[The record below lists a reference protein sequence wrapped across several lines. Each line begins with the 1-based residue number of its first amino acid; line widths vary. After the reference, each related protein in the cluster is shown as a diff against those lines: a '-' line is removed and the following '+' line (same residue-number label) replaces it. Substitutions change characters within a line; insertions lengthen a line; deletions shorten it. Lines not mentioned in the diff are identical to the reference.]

1 MYEGQ
6 RRNLEQARIV
16 ARDLDP
22 DRARVGRESLAYYRK
37 EVGKVERE
45 LFPRRADANEWV
57 RSPDV
62 ARAVAYQDEFR
73 ARHELNIRRDVELN
87 LEAPSERLRERI
99 GPAPARTRRIA
110 SVGWRSRASWRPRRS
125 PGRRPSGR
133 GCSLPPSPPPRRR
146 RAAGAHRELREQQ
159 GMEPRAWHL
168 HRTADRWVGI
178 GV

>member
-1 MYEGQ
+1 MHAEAGDPLRSIGALRGNLGRDEAMYEGQ

-73 ARHELNIRRDVELN
+73 
-87 LEAPSERLRERI
+87 
-99 GPAPARTRRIA
+99 
-110 SVGWRSRASWRPRRS
+110 
-125 PGRRPSGR
+125 
-133 GCSLPPSPPPRRR
+133 
-146 RAAGAHRELREQQ
+146 GA
-159 GMEPRAWHL
+159 
-168 HRTADRWVGI
+168 TS
-178 GV
+178 